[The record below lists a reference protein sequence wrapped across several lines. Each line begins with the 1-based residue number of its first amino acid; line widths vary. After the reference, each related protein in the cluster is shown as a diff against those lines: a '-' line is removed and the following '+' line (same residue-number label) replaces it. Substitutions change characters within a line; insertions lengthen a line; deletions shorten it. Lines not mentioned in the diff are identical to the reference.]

1 MYTRVNTRVPFDLSI
16 CFAIYPSDY
25 LSICLSICICRL
37 YIYTHVYIHTY
48 ILHMPLVISTCREA
62 PAGPSRA
69 IRAGNVVDVYGAFDD
84 CSSARDS
91 FNVRSDQ
98 RFGCR
103 GVGV

>member
-1 MYTRVNTRVPFDLSI
+1 MHKHIQAGTHLCLRILI
-16 CFAIYPSDY
+16 PSDIHPELTY
-25 LSICLSICICRL
+25 IYIYICIHVL
-37 YIYTHVYIHTY
+37 THVY
-48 ILHMPLVISTCREA
+48 LGTCREA

-103 GVGV
+103 GFRV